1 MTKGE
6 MINAIYKANITKRA
20 TLVVFYLINRADK
33 DMMCFPGIKTIAKEC
48 NMSIR
53 TVQRALNDLVQAD
66 LLKKENRFHPQGGQR
81 SNIYYVQIS
90 KVEETNVDN
99 ESITFNS
106 YEKDIS
112 VEEKAIIN
120 DEVIDEKST
129 ILKKNKFFNESDVIN
144 IGGIKINRFD
154 SNLKLYSSEMKILDF
169 DYCHGG

>member
-6 MINAIYKANITKRA
+6 IINAIYEANLTKRA

-48 NMSIR
+48 NMSTR
-53 TVQRALNDLVQAD
+53 TVQRALNDLVEAD
-66 LLKKENRFHPQGGQR
+66 FIKKENRFHPQGGQR

-90 KVEETNVDN
+90 EVEEINEDN

-106 YEKDIS
+106 YEKG
-112 VEEKAIIN
+112 VNEEKAINN
-120 DEVIDEKST
+120 DEMINGKSI
-129 ILKKNKFFNESDVIN
+129 ILKKNKFFNECDVIN
-144 IGGIKINRFD
+144 SGGKEINGFD
-154 SNLKLYSSEMKILDF
+154 GNLKLYFNEIKILNF